1 MFFTYLLKMNHQ
13 IYAPRID
20 DPSTRAFERC
30 SSDTFQINGPCA
42 YQICYLYLYRTGPDG
57 WKPESVKIYGY
68 NTRAVTFY
76 YNTFL
81 PSDIWYGFNLCQNA
95 SSSHQISTRSWFIYL
110 MLGLVLSVLMWLLYY
125 TKVLLQSFDIFMLMY
140 SLCKVFLKNTTTIWN
155 IFNNLD
161 ALC

>member
-125 TKVLLQSFDIFMLMY
+125 TKVLLQSFDVFMLMY
-140 SLCKVFLKNTTTIWN
+140 SLCKVFLKNTTIWN

-161 ALC
+161 ALG

>member
-1 MFFTYLLKMNHQ
+1 MNHQ

>member
-125 TKVLLQSFDIFMLMY
+125 TKVLLQSFDVFMLMY
-140 SLCKVFLKNTTTIWN
+140 SLCKVFLKNTTIWN

-161 ALC
+161 VLC